1 MAGRSIVP
9 RRGRAVRLA
18 SPAGG
23 LDSPHSSKVGIKWY
37 EPLKVENTACCPMN
51 EAGPKKLIGSGAWR
65 EIGKPAHDRPLMRL
79 ISTPREAL
87 LGTFQ

>member
-1 MAGRSIVP
+1 MAGRSFVP
-9 RRGRAVRLA
+9 GRGQVVSLA

-23 LDSPHSSKVGIKWY
+23 LDSPHSSNVGLKRY
-37 EPLKVENTACCPMN
+37 EPLQVENTACCPMN
-51 EAGPKKLIGSGAWR
+51 EAGPKTLIGSGAWR